1 MRKVLLFLTIIF
13 LTTTLSSCGNA
24 NIRQN
29 DGHSR
34 VVHLS
39 IDDVELFGDL
49 IRNQQDYDSLFQHP
63 LMAFLKDL
71 HQEYGLRVTLYTYE
85 RFHDN
90 HHKSIKIEDMP
101 LKFSDDFLKSSAW
114 LRIGFHSPQAEFD
127 SLVSVEKYKNAY
139 DNVNSAIAQFADST
153 MRASTLRLHYYF
165 APDSLL
171 NPLKG
176 IRNLLCTDR
185 NVAQSYN
192 LTPEEGRTVAGGKEI
207 IKNNIS
213 FRRTDLR
220 IDDNIHIISV
230 LDSLRRKGADTLVI
244 FAHEWK
250 ILLNERKY
258 NSGSA
263 AGKIKMQIWKC
274 INRSLF
280 KETVKWLHEAG
291 YEFSFLE

>member
-1 MRKVLLFLTIIF
+1 MRKVLLFLTFIF
-13 LTTTLSSCGNA
+13 MTEALSSCGNA
-24 NIRQN
+24 NISQD
-29 DGHSR
+29 DGCSR

-39 IDDVELFGDL
+39 LDDVELFGDL
-49 IRNQQDYDSLFQHP
+49 IRNQQDYDSLFRHP
-63 LMAFLKDL
+63 LMAF
-71 HQEYGLRVTLYTYE
+71 R
-85 RFHDN
+85 
-90 HHKSIKIEDMP
+90 IEDMP
-101 LKFSDDFLKSSAW
+101 LKFSDDFLKSSDW

-153 MRASTLRLHYYF
+153 MIASTLRLHYYF

-171 NPLKG
+171 NPLNG
-176 IRNLLCTDR
+176 IRLLLCTDR

-192 LTPEEGRTVAGGKEI
+192 LTPEEGRTVAGGNKI

-220 IDDNIHIISV
+220 IDDNIHIISA
-230 LDSLRRKGADTLVI
+230 LDNLRREGADTLVI

-258 NSGSA
+258 NSGST